1 MAKYFDIFAFIELLA
16 MEDEQQLM
24 SMFPQLLIYE
34 DCVTVL
40 TNLMT
45 GKSHPHDQKYIG
57 RSV

>member
-1 MAKYFDIFAFIELLA
+1 MAKYFDLFAFIELVA
-16 MEDEQQLM
+16 MKDEQQLM
-24 SMFPQLLIYE
+24 SMFPHRIIYE
-34 DCVTVL
+34 AHVTVL